1 MNVKILV
8 AGNWKM
14 NKTLDESISFIEA
27 LNHIPAPQCEVLL
40 AVPFIYIKPLQDI
53 APEWLTIAAQNISN
67 QDYGAYTGEISAKM
81 LRSINVKA
89 TLIGHSERRQYYGET
104 NAIIK
109 EKLQLAFQ
117 NEVMPILCIG
127 ETLEERKNNLTE
139 HVIEN
144 QLASVLTNADAIKS
158 LHIAYEPVWAIG
170 TGETATK
177 DQAESIHQ
185 FIYNWLKDHISES
198 FAKQTKILY
207 GGSCNTQNAEE
218 LFSMPH
224 ICGGLIGGA
233 SLDFD
238 SFKQLIEIGNNITN
252 KNN

>member
-1 MNVKILV
+1 MNVKTLV

-27 LNHIPAPQCEVLL
+27 LSHIPAPQCEVLL
-40 AVPFIYIKPLQDI
+40 AVPFIYLKPLQDI
-53 APEWLTIAAQNISN
+53 APKWLTIAAQNISDKE
-67 QDYGAYTGEISAKM
+67 QGAYTGEISAKM
-81 LRSINVKA
+81 LELISIKS

-104 NAIIK
+104 NAVIK
-109 EKLQLAFQ
+109 EKLQQAFQ
-117 NEVMPILCIG
+117 NAVMPILCIG
-127 ETLEERKNNLTE
+127 ETLDERKNNLTE

-144 QLASVLTNADAIKS
+144 QLASVLTKADANKS

-177 DQAESIHQ
+177 EQAEAMHH
-185 FIYNWLKDHISES
+185 FIYNWLKENVSET
-198 FAKQTKILY
+198 FAQQTKILY

-224 ICGGLIGGA
+224 IHGGLIGGA
-233 SLDFD
+233 SLDVD
-238 SFKQLIEIGNNITN
+238 SFKLLIEIGNTITN